1 MFQYMHVAKDEQ
13 IRYTHT
19 QTEGLTY
26 KNKQVLSIIF
36 AKDSLSARQK
46 YFNKVILK
54 IKDFKFNKI
63 LETDLLGGFPLSF
76 TAKGSP
82 ANRGLSVPVRY
93 V

>member
-1 MFQYMHVAKDEQ
+1 MWQKMSKYGIH
-13 IRYTHT
+13 THT
-19 QTEGLTY
+19 KEGLTH
-26 KNKQVLSIIF
+26 KNKQVLSIIY

-46 YFNKVILK
+46 YFNKVISK

-82 ANRGLSVPVRY
+82 DNRGLSVPVRY